1 MGIIRSSK
9 KGNVG
14 TRSQQLL
21 CLGKIVDRDKAIR
34 VKEYEPVRFVSYGFR
49 PRIPRGGRASILLIN
64 IAKRKL
70 VGVLRYKLIAPCGG
84 TIIHHHHLEIAHR
97 LVCQRL
103 KELCQLLG
111 TVVHGNNYGE

>member
-1 MGIIRSSK
+1 MGIIGASK

-34 VKEYEPVRFVSYGFR
+34 VKEYEPVRFVSYSFR
-49 PRIPRGGRASILLIN
+49 PRIPCGGWACILLVN
-64 IAKRKL
+64 IAKWKL
-70 VGVLRYKLIAPCGG
+70 MGVLLYKLFAPCGG
-84 TIIHHHHLEIAHR
+84 TVIHHHHLEIAHR

-103 KELCQLLG
+103 KKLCQLLG
-111 TVVHGNNYGE
+111 TVVNGNNDGE